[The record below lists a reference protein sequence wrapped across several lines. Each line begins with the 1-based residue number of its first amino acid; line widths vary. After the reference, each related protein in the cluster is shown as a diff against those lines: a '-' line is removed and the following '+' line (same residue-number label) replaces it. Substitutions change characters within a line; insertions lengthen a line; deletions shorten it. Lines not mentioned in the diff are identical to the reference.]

1 MWDFSAKTVYK
12 LREHESFVGVGLMAE
27 VQLLHTLHERG
38 LLESTVRKWFRLLK
52 HPEAR
57 SASVSRDALTL
68 RKIPRQNLRRVRM
81 RPFGHLS
88 RLPFV
93 RSMMLRR
100 RPRCGAARRR
110 SSGVRCVDGPE
121 LH

>member
-1 MWDFSAKTVYK
+1 
-12 LREHESFVGVGLMAE
+12 MAE

-68 RKIPRQNLRRVRM
+68 RKIPRQNSFRIRR
-81 RPFGHLS
+81 RPFGWVS
-88 RLPFV
+88 RLPFI
-93 RSMMLRR
+93 RPLIIWR

-110 SSGVRCVDGPE
+110 SSGVRRVDG
-121 LH
+121 LVRHR